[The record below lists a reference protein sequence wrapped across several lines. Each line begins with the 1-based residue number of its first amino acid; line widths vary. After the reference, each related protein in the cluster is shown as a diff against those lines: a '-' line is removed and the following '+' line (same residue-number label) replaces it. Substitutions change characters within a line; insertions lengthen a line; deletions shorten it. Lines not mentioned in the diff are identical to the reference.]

1 MKKLISLLLFFLI
14 FQSVL
19 LEKKS
24 IKRSGKFAKLFE
36 KIKKERSLRKL
47 QGTDSTDQETSEA
60 TLPAETPFTPP
71 AENEAES
78 GSALAANGPV
88 PISSPASFKGK
99 KKGNKNAKIQI
110 SKFFGFKFPP
120 TGKGEFSF
128 KMLFYF
134 LRMIPKYIIF
144 RLRITYHARL
154 RNLATGDPN
163 TAESVRS
170 NCEISDPNKAGN
182 TPDGGDNVP
191 FECKAT
197 SAGDINKANIELNT
211 DVDMVLINNDGTN
224 ETISFDDVNF
234 NGNAAEESS
243 NLQAQQGDIKEF
255 KVLKNAVIP
264 TQEGNYLIFRGS
276 SSLESVIRRLDIG
289 AGSEFEMQLV
299 NNGETEPYDCTLT
312 NAGSSPE
319 LSCDLSRK
327 SITTSP
333 YLLSPSLGHL
343 KDDNETLLQVELDNP
358 SQEKF
363 TMGSSGSRLTYN
375 KSSSG
380 LSGGAIAGIVIACVV
395 ALIAAAVAVIMLKKP
410 SPPVENTTT
419 VANLQTENL

>member
-1 MKKLISLLLFFLI
+1 MKQIISLLLFFLI

-154 RNLATGDPN
+154 RNLDTGDPD

-170 NCEISDPNKAGN
+170 NCEISDPDKAGPP
-182 TPDGGDNVP
+182 PDGGDNVP

-197 SAGDINKANIELNT
+197 SAGDLNKANIELNT

-243 NLQAQQGDIKEF
+243 NLQAQQKDIKEF

-264 TQEGNYLIFRGS
+264 PQEGNYLIFRGT
-276 SSLESVIRRLDIG
+276 SSLEKVIRRLDIG

-343 KDDNETLLQVELDNP
+343 KDDNETLLLLVL
-358 SQEKF
+358 
-363 TMGSSGSRLTYN
+363 RL
-375 KSSSG
+375 
-380 LSGGAIAGIVIACVV
+380 L
-395 ALIAAAVAVIMLKKP
+395 LPL
-410 SPPVENTTT
+410 
-419 VANLQTENL
+419 LLLL

>member
-1 MKKLISLLLFFLI
+1 
-14 FQSVL
+14 
-19 LEKKS
+19 
-24 IKRSGKFAKLFE
+24 
-36 KIKKERSLRKL
+36 
-47 QGTDSTDQETSEA
+47 
-60 TLPAETPFTPP
+60 
-71 AENEAES
+71 
-78 GSALAANGPV
+78 
-88 PISSPASFKGK
+88 
-99 KKGNKNAKIQI
+99 
-110 SKFFGFKFPP
+110 
-120 TGKGEFSF
+120 
-128 KMLFYF
+128 MLFYF

-144 RLRITYHARL
+144 RLRITYYARL
-154 RNLATGDPN
+154 RNLETGDPE

-170 NCEISDPNKAGN
+170 NCEVSNSTKAGT

-197 SAGDINKANIELNT
+197 SAGDLNKANIELNT
-211 DVDMVLINNDGTN
+211 DVDMVLLYFTMSWFTLSLIFGIFCIKKLFFLHIILDCWIFKKNFLNKDGTN

-243 NLQAQQGDIKEF
+243 NLQAQQKDIKEF

-264 TQEGNYLIFRGS
+264 TKEGNYLIFRGS

-319 LSCDLSRK
+319 LSCDLSQK

-363 TMGSSGSRLTYN
+363 TMGSSGNRLTY
-375 KSSSG
+375 
-380 LSGGAIAGIVIACVV
+380 
-395 ALIAAAVAVIMLKKP
+395 
-410 SPPVENTTT
+410 TTT
-419 VANLQTENL
+419 VANLQTENLWGWNNANNSIIINFIIS